1 MATKIKLPAKTA
13 IATKFGLPK
22 ELSTAAAGKPDF
34 ASNLTELKAAT
45 ESYTE
50 SEQYQEVIEAVES
63 TFGERAARVTLAVGQ
78 LRAAAKNLRA
88 AADLTF
94 IKYDA
99 KAALATKYPFI
110 NDRLA
115 LTDGDRDAVGKQLQA
130 AAKSLTSFEE
140 QLTELEL
147 VPNTTEAYNQTLL
160 ITCKLQAALEVPQAG
175 APPTPGYPEPIH
187 EVERLTSEIA
197 SLEQQRN
204 EANAQLEEATKALTK
219 HAEALSEEKER
230 IRAIEAELKAE
241 RQRFVEKYAK
251 VKRDL
256 SNAEDELRKT
266 RRRSEPSPEALTS
279 RFMDFLKTF
288 ETPNKRARTTDN

>member
-1 MATKIKLPAKTA
+1 M
-13 IATKFGLPK
+13 
-22 ELSTAAAGKPDF
+22 
-34 ASNLTELKAAT
+34 
-45 ESYTE
+45 

-78 LRAAAKNLRA
+78 LRAASKNLRA

-140 QLTELEL
+140 QLTELEV
-147 VPNTTEAYNQTLL
+147 VPNTTEAFTQTLL
-160 ITCKLQAALEVPQAG
+160 ITCKLQAALES
-175 APPTPGYPEPIH
+175 IH

-197 SLEQQRN
+197 SLEQQHN
-204 EANAQLEEATKALTK
+204 EANAQLAEATKALVK

-230 IRAIEAELKAE
+230 VQAIEAELKAE
-241 RQRFVEKYAK
+241 RQRFIEKYAK

-256 SNAEDELRKT
+256 SNAEDELHKT
-266 RRRSEPSPEALTS
+266 RRRSEPSSEALTS
-279 RFMDFLKTF
+279 RFMDFLKTL
-288 ETPNKRARTTDN
+288 ENPNKRARSTDN